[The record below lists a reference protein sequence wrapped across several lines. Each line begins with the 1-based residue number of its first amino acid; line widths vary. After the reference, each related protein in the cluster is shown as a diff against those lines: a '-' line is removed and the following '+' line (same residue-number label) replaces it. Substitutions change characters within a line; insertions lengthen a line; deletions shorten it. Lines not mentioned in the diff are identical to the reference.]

1 MEDGKK
7 TAFMKGA
14 PEVVLDKCSHILSDG
29 EIRELGEKAKSEI
42 LKANEEMAQAAL
54 RVLGFAYRECSDAI
68 QCTED
73 HLEHSGVCRSRRDDG
88 PAEGRPLRLSV
99 YANM

>member
-1 MEDGKK
+1 MTTIHQMEDGKK

-14 PEVVLDKCSHILSDG
+14 PEVVLDRCSHILEDG

-54 RVLGFAYRECSDAI
+54 RVLGFAYREWS
-68 QCTED
+68 
-73 HLEHSGVCRSRRDDG
+73 
-88 PAEGRPLRLSV
+88 
-99 YANM
+99 M